1 MNILGFYQ
9 NHIKQKLS
17 SSQVVTLQILLYLVS
32 VHKTVQISKLSNDFS
47 LPIKLESKGKHIQ
60 RFLTLKELSIPLFWF
75 PLVKKNHRKFI

>member
-32 VHKTVQISKLSNDFS
+32 VHKTVQISKLSNYFP
-47 LPIKLESKGKHIQ
+47 LPIKLESK
-60 RFLTLKELSIPLFWF
+60 
-75 PLVKKNHRKFI
+75 RKLMGNIFSFKRI

>member
-32 VHKTVQISKLSNDFS
+32 VHKTVQISKLSSYFS
-47 LPIKLESKGKHIQ
+47 LPIKSETKRKHIQ
-60 RFLTLKELSIPLFWF
+60 FFLNLKELSLP
-75 PLVKKNHRKFI
+75 